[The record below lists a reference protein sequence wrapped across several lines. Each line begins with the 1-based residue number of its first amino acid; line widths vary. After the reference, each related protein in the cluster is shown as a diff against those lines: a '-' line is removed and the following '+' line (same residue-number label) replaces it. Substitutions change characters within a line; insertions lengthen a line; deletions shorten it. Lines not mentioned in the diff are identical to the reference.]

1 MSSPFLAEQADRPR
15 VVPILVAGFIGFLAG
30 QILAIAFEAFG
41 AALTHYPGGVNALDK
56 ATNPHAWATAISLVG
71 LWIGFAAAIYFAH
84 REGHLRA
91 LPDQWRP
98 RWSDALYVV
107 LGVACQF
114 AVDLAYYPFHF
125 KSLNKPEN
133 HLFKAAHGPGFVL
146 IALMTTLLAPFF
158 EEWLFR
164 GVLYR
169 ALAEGLTNVSRRT
182 AVVTGVVTS
191 AVLFGLAHGEPLEF
205 AGLAGLG
212 VVLALLVYRTKR
224 LVPSY
229 VTHAS
234 FNATAVVAIIHQRAG
249 HW

>member
-1 MSSPFLAEQADRPR
+1 LSSPFLVEQADRPR

-30 QILAIAFEAFG
+30 QILAVAFESVG
-41 AALTHYPGGVNALDK
+41 VALTHYPGGVSALSR
-56 ATNPHAWATAISLVG
+56 AANPPAWANAVGLVG
-71 LWIGFAAAIYFAH
+71 LWIGFGAAIYFAH

-98 RWSDALYVV
+98 RSSDALYIV

-114 AVDLAYYPFHF
+114 AVDLAYTPFHF
-125 KSLNKPEN
+125 KSLTKPEN
-133 HLFKAAHGPGFVL
+133 HLFKAAHGPGFVV

-164 GVLYR
+164 GVLFR
-169 ALAEGLTNVSRRT
+169 ALAEGLTNVSRRV
-182 AVVTGVVTS
+182 AVVIGVVVS
-191 AVLFGLAHGEPLEF
+191 AVLFGLAHGEPLEL
-205 AGLAGLG
+205 AGLVGLG
-212 VVLALLVYRTKR
+212 VVLAVVVYRTKR

-234 FNATAVVAIIHQRAG
+234 FNATAVVALILQRAG
-249 HW
+249 H

>member
-1 MSSPFLAEQADRPR
+1 M
-15 VVPILVAGFIGFLAG
+15 PILVASFIGFLAG
-30 QILAIAFEAFG
+30 QILGFAFESIG
-41 AALTHYPGGVNALDK
+41 VALTHYRGGFNALER
-56 ATNPHAWATAISLVG
+56 AANPPAWANAISLLG

-98 RWSDALYVV
+98 RPSDALYIL
-107 LGVACQF
+107 LGVACQY
-114 AVDLAYYPFHF
+114 AIELAYYPFHL
-125 KSLNKPEN
+125 KSFNKPEN

-164 GVLYR
+164 GVLFR
-169 ALAEGLTNVSRRT
+169 TLAEGLTSVSRRT

-191 AVLFGLAHGEPLEF
+191 AVLFGLAHGEPLQF
-205 AGLAGLG
+205 AGLAALG
-212 VVLALLVYRTKR
+212 AVLAVLVYRTKR

-234 FNATAVVAIIHQRAG
+234 FNATAVVALIHQRAG